1 MSLQES
7 NEDIHAIMARAKAA
21 RERLR
26 NLAPQQRVINAEAAP
41 IVLKFKDPSSINASS
56 WPDIPSWAHF
66 DISVDW
72 AKDKKRAAVE
82 GDETDTLPLARIK
95 RICAGVLGVSL
106 LDLDSARRSTW
117 LVTRRHLTWFMC
129 KEFSK
134 RSFPEIGKALG
145 GKDHSTIMHGV
156 KQIELK
162 LPIDPDIQVMV
173 GKLRHRLIRAAR
185 EFNRG
190 RPNSVTATWAA
201 A

>member
-21 RERLR
+21 RARLR
-26 NLAPQQRVINAEAAP
+26 NLAQQPQRVVNVEAAP
-41 IVLKFKDPSSINASS
+41 IVPRPPSSPVAHLAIM
-56 WPDIPSWAHF
+56 PSWATF
-66 DISVDW
+66 NIRVDW

-82 GDETDTLPLARIK
+82 HDVANTLPLARIK
-95 RICAGVLGVSL
+95 KICAEVLGVSL
-106 LDLDSARRSTW
+106 MDLSSNRRPKCI
-117 LVTRRHLTWFMC
+117 VTPRHLTWFMC
-129 KEFSK
+129 KEFSN
-134 RSFPEIGKALG
+134 RSYPEIGRAFG
-145 GKDHSTIMHGV
+145 GKDHTTVMHGV
-156 KQIELK
+156 KQIEIK

-173 GKLRHRLIRAAR
+173 GKLRHRLIRASR